1 MFRTNFTRRT
11 LHDARLAS
19 EVAKARPAYAAGF
32 RAALATVVPLL
43 VDHSFGTG
51 GGAWMSLAG
60 FNGAL
65 IDRGGPYRMR
75 AMTMSMLALASATT
89 ALIAAAIS
97 GHPWLAVPVAF
108 AIALA
113 CGMMRAW
120 PDVGPG
126 FGVTV
131 LVTFAI
137 SLSVPATGIPV
148 ALMRAL
154 YVLIGGSWALLIA
167 MVVWPLQPYRPVR
180 LSVAACYRALT
191 EYLDAIIVKD
201 GDGRSHDAWEFKQHL
216 VAVRTAIE
224 TARTTLAL
232 SRRGR
237 SAETGR
243 GERLLMLHE
252 LADQLYAHVI
262 ALMDVVDSLPAAD
275 TEAPERRALF
285 DTLRSVADL
294 TRRVAQDIESEGADV
309 ARAPVQWSGQAVRA
323 TGDPLYEPAAALLDR
338 MADYATAAS
347 ATVATLNSG
356 ADSPEPHGVID
367 IGEVGVPRSRLF
379 SVGAVVHADSVVFH
393 HALRLAIVTSAAVLI
408 ARLMHLNHDYWVTLT
423 AVVIL
428 QPYSGATTQKALQRV
443 LGTIL
448 GGVVAAALSA
458 LFHSFAA
465 VAVLVAVFT
474 ALCVAL
480 LPLNYGAYAVF
491 GTPAFVLLAESS
503 VGDWHLAG
511 IRIVNTLIGGALA
524 LIGARFLWPSEERN
538 RVPEYA
544 AAALRANKE
553 FLRVAIELATHAPG
567 PMAAPLRSARRNV
580 ALAASNAE
588 ESFQRLVGEH
598 NGPAERLEPIMA
610 FLVYTRRFAS
620 STAALALAS
629 NTTNTTGTTPPA
641 ALAAFGVAADQ
652 ILEDLADAAA
662 HGRAPAPFPQI
673 GAVAMPDERVPP
685 AVRVRVNRLAR
696 QLRMLHDAVGRWAGE
711 DASSPANRPSVAT
724 S

>member
-1 MFRTNFTRRT
+1 MLRTNFTRRT
-11 LHDARLAS
+11 LHDVRVAS
-19 EVAKARPAYAAGF
+19 ELAKAKPAYAGGF
-32 RAALATVVPLL
+32 RAALATVAPLI
-43 VDHSFGTG
+43 VDRTFGTG
-51 GGAWMSLAG
+51 GGAWMSLSG
-60 FNGAL
+60 LNGAL

-75 AMTMSMLALASATT
+75 AITMSMLALASAIT
-89 ALIAAAIS
+89 AVIAAMI
-97 GHPWLAVPVAF
+97 GTHPWISVPVAF
-108 AIALA
+108 AVAFL

-137 SLSVPATGIPV
+137 SLSVPTAGISA
-148 ALMRAL
+148 ALVRGAYLM
-154 YVLIGGSWALLIA
+154 IGGLWALLIA
-167 MVVWPLQPYRPVR
+167 MVVWPLRPYRPVR
-180 LSVAACYRALT
+180 LSISECYRALT
-191 EYLDAIIVKD
+191 SYLDDTIARTSGGLKN
-201 GDGRSHDAWEFKQHL
+201 DAWDAKQHF
-216 VAVRTAIE
+216 VDVRAAIE

-262 ALMDVVDSLPAAD
+262 ALTDVMDSLPPTPPDSAQHRAVVETLAA
-275 TEAPERRALF
+275 L
-285 DTLRSVADL
+285 ADL
-294 TRRVAQDIESEGADV
+294 TRRIARDVEIEGQDV
-309 ARAPVQWSGQAVRA
+309 ARVPVEWSGAAVRA
-323 TGDPLYEPAAALLDR
+323 AGDPTYEPIASLFDR

-356 ADSPEPHGVID
+356 SESPEPAGVVD

-379 SVGAVVHADSVVFH
+379 SVRAVIHADSVVLH
-393 HALRLAIVTSAAVLI
+393 HALRLAIITSVAVLV

-428 QPYSGATTQKALQRV
+428 QPYSGATTQKAMQRV
-443 LGTIL
+443 VGTIL
-448 GGVVAAALSA
+448 GGIVAAALSA
-458 LFHSFAA
+458 LFHSFVA
-465 VAVLVAVFT
+465 VTVLVAIFT

-511 IRIVNTLIGGALA
+511 IRIINTLIGGTLA
-524 LIGARFLWPSEERN
+524 LVGARLLWPSEERN
-538 RVPEYA
+538 RVAEFA

-553 FLRVAIELATHAPG
+553 FLRIAIELATTAHEPT
-567 PMAAPLRSARRNV
+567 AAPLRDARRNI

-598 NGPAERLEPIMA
+598 SGAPEQLEPIMA

-629 NTTNTTGTTPPA
+629 SAGGTIPPA
-641 ALAAFGVAADQ
+641 ALAGFGDAAGE
-652 ILEDLADAAA
+652 ILDDLA
-662 HGRAPAPFPQI
+662 RALTEGHSPSRFPPI
-673 GAVAMPDERVPP
+673 GAVAMPDERVGPE
-685 AVRVRVNRLAR
+685 VRVRVNRLAR
-696 QLRMLHDAVGRWAGE
+696 QLRMLHDAVERWMGTSEPTIA
-711 DASSPANRPSVAT
+711 VAAPQ
-724 S
+724 